1 MERAQAAVP
10 AAPDSPYP
18 YLDKLQPKMEEM
30 LTREI
35 PGEGRFC
42 GFCYGRA
49 RGGAE
54 VCQFCGRSY
63 QQAGLVSRIPTEVQ
77 RMYLLKRKRE
87 GLIVH
92 LGAFLGLLIGAAGF
106 LALVLNGVHPV
117 IGFAFLLFGSY
128 LLAQLCGP
136 IIGGQFGYAW
146 GVKERDRLWAEYLA
160 KRDSEQAVRAS
171 A

>member
-10 AAPDSPYP
+10 PLPESPYP

-49 RGGAE
+49 RAGSESCEYCGHAYGA
-54 VCQFCGRSY
+54 V
-63 QQAGLVSRIPTEVQ
+63 GLVSRIPTEVQ
-77 RMYLLKRKRE
+77 QMYLVKRKRE

-92 LGAFLGLLIGAAGF
+92 LGAFAGLLIGAAGF
-106 LALVLNGVHPV
+106 LAMVLNGVHPV

-136 IIGGQFGYAW
+136 LIGGQFGYAW
-146 GVKERDRLWAEYLA
+146 GAGERDRRWAAYLA
-160 KRDSEQAVRAS
+160 QRDGGRNDQAVP
-171 A
+171 

>member
-1 MERAQAAVP
+1 MERAQAGPTP
-10 AAPDSPYP
+10 APESPYP

-49 RGGAE
+49 RKGSE
-54 VCQFCGRSY
+54 VCEFCGHPFE
-63 QQAGLVSRIPTEVQ
+63 QVGLVSRIPTEVQ
-77 RMYLLKRKRE
+77 QMYLLKRKRE

-92 LGAFLGLLIGAAGF
+92 LGAFAGLLIGAGSF

-117 IGFAFLLFGSY
+117 IGFAVLLFGSY

-146 GVKERDRLWAEYLA
+146 GARERDRLWSEYLVQ
-160 KRDSEQAVRAS
+160 RDGQGAAS
-171 A
+171 SR

>member
-1 MERAQAAVP
+1 MERAQPVAGLP
-10 AAPDSPYP
+10 RESEFP

-49 RGGAE
+49 RRGAE
-54 VCQFCGRSY
+54 ECEYCGRAY
-63 QQAGLVSRIPTEVQ
+63 EQAGLVSRIPPQVQ

-87 GLIVH
+87 GLVVH
-92 LGAFLGLLIGAAGF
+92 LGAFFGLLIGAAGF

-146 GVKERDRLWAEYLA
+146 GARTRDRLWSEYLA
-160 KRDSEQAVRAS
+160 ERDRALPGGS
-171 A
+171 